1 MRAVET
7 GLIIFACVFGS
18 ALVGML
24 VRRSLSDRQLSDDAK
39 DVIKLGLGLIATVSA
54 LVLGLLVSTAKASYD
69 AKRAQLAQ
77 MGADLILLDRS
88 LSLCM
93 ARRRNKPAVRCTIW

>member
-39 DVIKLGLGLIATVSA
+39 DVIKLGLG
-54 LVLGLLVSTAKASYD
+54 
-69 AKRAQLAQ
+69 
-77 MGADLILLDRS
+77 
-88 LSLCM
+88 
-93 ARRRNKPAVRCTIW
+93 